1 MTFFIISVERQK
13 AVVNI
18 INQDIKEM
26 IKLCKE
32 HDREMPTEIKMIY
45 DVKTNKITADYK
57 YELVHTN
64 DSNMTASSVA
74 RLWFEQVK
82 KEDN

>member
-1 MTFFIISVERQK
+1 VDRQK
-13 AVVNI
+13 VVVKI
-18 INQDIKEM
+18 SNQDIKEM
-26 IKLCKE
+26 IKSRKE

-45 DVKTNKITADYK
+45 DVKTNKLTADYK

-64 DSNMTASSVA
+64 DSNKTASAVA